1 MWYTERLS
9 TPGAIKG
16 RGTPQNPAGRFETH
30 IVEPTD
36 DGWAEAPPEGPTTV
50 ATTVQLEH
58 SRSIITTNDS
68 PDVPFDAS
76 INPYKG
82 CEHGCVYCFARP
94 THAYLG
100 MSPGLDFETKIIAK
114 PDAAALLRRAFAR
127 GSYQP
132 RPIALGANTDAYQP
146 VERELR
152 ITRGILEV
160 LHEHHHP
167 VGILTKSELCLRD
180 TDLLADMA
188 ARRLCHVYL
197 SITTLDPELARRLE
211 PRAASPHRR
220 LRTLERLS
228 AAGIPTG
235 VLASP
240 MIPGLNDHELERIL
254 AASADAGA
262 ARAGTIVIRLPHELK
277 ELFEGWL
284 DAHHPLKKERVLGLI
299 RDCRGGALYD
309 SRPGHRMRGTGP
321 YAALLRRRFEVA
333 AARHGL
339 SRAGYPFDTT
349 AFVRPRDN
357 PRQLQLF

>member
-1 MWYTERLS
+1 
-9 TPGAIKG
+9 
-16 RGTPQNPAGRFETH
+16 
-30 IVEPTD
+30 
-36 DGWAEAPPEGPTTV
+36 
-50 ATTVQLEH
+50 
-58 SRSIITTNDS
+58 
-68 PDVPFDAS
+68 
-76 INPYKG
+76 
-82 CEHGCVYCFARP
+82 
-94 THAYLG
+94 
-100 MSPGLDFETKIIAK
+100 
-114 PDAAALLRRAFAR
+114 
-127 GSYQP
+127 
-132 RPIALGANTDAYQP
+132 
-146 VERELR
+146 
-152 ITRGILEV
+152 
-160 LHEHHHP
+160 
-167 VGILTKSELCLRD
+167 
-180 TDLLADMA
+180 MA

-228 AAGIPTG
+228 AAGVPTG